1 MRPSRSTDTLTL
13 RLRRLEPTLRVN
25 GGVLGGVLVS
35 LVLAACSTVKNSWVE
50 PSYAQTDRDQVK
62 RIGVLVTP
70 LPNGDRDLGSL
81 WDELAKR
88 YVNMHRDFIV
98 KGTAYGPAPEG
109 AYTPPAVCKSMGLEG
124 VLWLRP
130 TVRPAGSDVEAAV
143 TGVLVRCRDEKPIWR
158 ADAKGTWASD
168 DEHLRETAQDYA
180 KEIGPSVKPFV
191 APSFHLLKA
200 VLDTLPNPTLT
211 DEEQEEKIDES

>member
-1 MRPSRSTDTLTL
+1 VS
-13 RLRRLEPTLRVN
+13 
-25 GGVLGGVLVS
+25 GGWFGVLLFS
-35 LVLAACSTVKNSWVE
+35 TLFAACSTVKNSWVE
-50 PSYAQTDRDQVK
+50 PSYAQTDRVQVK

-81 WDELAKR
+81 WDEIAKR

-109 AYTPPAVCKSMGLEG
+109 AYTPPSLCKSMNLEG

-130 TVRPAGSDVEAAV
+130 TMRPHGTDVEGAV
-143 TGVLVRCRDEKPIWR
+143 SGVLVRCRDTKPIWR
-158 ADAKGTWASD
+158 ADANGTWASD
-168 DEHLRETAQDYA
+168 DEHLRETAADYA
-180 KEIGPSVKPFV
+180 KEINASVKPFV